1 MQNHNTAHKNAGQK
15 AGVMKNYLLKS
26 KSQCFKNARAIKTA
40 PT

>member
-26 KSQCFKNARAIKTA
+26 KSQCFKNARAIKAA